1 MQHNAPRR
9 LATQRIVYLSGHAM
23 SFSASQ
29 RNALQRSITLR
40 NAARRTA
47 TLRRAVRRHVA
58 LRSTALRGAA
68 RRIASS
74 RLASQRNVFLVHTE
88 TKMNPKKP
96 PFQMS
101 PDVERLVHF
110 LLMRDQAS
118 YAEMNAHIGRRLDG
132 RDRYV
137 LASACRIL
145 ENRGI
150 FFIAE
155 RGVGVIRANNSEIA
169 TLSTSHPIKKVQRIT
184 RRATKRQ
191 AHVDVQRLSAD
202 ERLAFYVGRVVINA
216 IGKDTLQ
223 SFRARIAK
231 EIQKSGDEMLTIN
244 QITALPRL
252 KPRR

>member
-1 MQHNAPRR
+1 MD
-9 LATQRIVYLSGHAM
+9 
-23 SFSASQ
+23 
-29 RNALQRSITLR
+29 
-40 NAARRTA
+40 
-47 TLRRAVRRHVA
+47 
-58 LRSTALRGAA
+58 
-68 RRIASS
+68 
-74 RLASQRNVFLVHTE
+74 
-88 TKMNPKKP
+88 PKKP

-118 YAEMNAHIGRRLDG
+118 YAEMNATIGRRLDG

-137 LASACRIL
+137 LGSACRIL

-150 FFIAE
+150 VFIVE
-155 RGVGVIRANNSEIA
+155 RGAGDAQIIPKSPP
-169 TLSTSHPIKKVQRIT
+169 SQPRIPSRRSNAST

-231 EIQKSGDEMLTIN
+231 EIEKSGDEMLTIN